1 MIKNI
6 KTQTKQ
12 SQQPNLDIFL
22 KSTNFFSKIN
32 LMKIAKNKNFIYPI
46 DLIIEISI
54 FDEILE
60 LNIK

>member
-1 MIKNI
+1 MDFEEKII
-6 KTQTKQ
+6 
-12 SQQPNLDIFL
+12 DIFL

-46 DLIIEISI
+46 DLIIEISM